1 MENYLFKLKKYAKAG
16 FLILFLVSLGI
27 NVFSQNTEDHVPEPV
42 VVQPGKRGKTP
53 SDAIV
58 LFDKG
63 SLGNFVSMADGS
75 PAEWKVRGRRFT
87 VVPGAGHIQT
97 KEMFGDCQ
105 LHIEW
110 KTPVKDVREGKE
122 GQGAGNSGIFLMSHY
137 ELQVLNS
144 YNNKTHPKGQAGA
157 IYNQHPPLVNASM
170 APGKWQVYDIIFT
183 APRFSADGTQIKPGY
198 MTVLHNGVL
207 IQNNAEIK
215 GPTGGGGIK
224 RYPVDQKE
232 LPILFQDHKNEVSY
246 RNIWIRRL

>member
-1 MENYLFKLKKYAKAG
+1 MENYLFKFKKYAKAG

-27 NVFSQNTEDHVPEPV
+27 NVFPQNIENQVPEPV
-42 VVQPGKRGKTP
+42 VVQPGKRGKAP

-63 SLGNFVSMADGS
+63 SLDNFVSMKDES
-75 PAEWKVRGRRFT
+75 PAKWKVKGKKFT
-87 VVPGAGHIQT
+87 VDPDADNIQT

-110 KTPVKDVREGKE
+110 NTPVKDVRERKE
-122 GQGAGNSGIFLMSHY
+122 GQGAGNSGIYLMSHY

-144 YNNKTHPKGQAGA
+144 YNNKTNPKGQAGA

-183 APRFSADGTQIKPGY
+183 APRFSANGTQIKPAY
-198 MTVLHNGVL
+198 ITVFHNGVL
-207 IQNNAEIK
+207 VQNHAEIK
-215 GPTGGGGIK
+215 GPTGGGNK
-224 RYPVDQKE
+224 KYPLDQKE
-232 LPILFQDHKNEVSY
+232 LPIFLQNHKNEVSY